1 MASIWASTPLVIMLI
16 IVWQINKLKL
26 LPTDDLKE
34 EFLEKYKYTVHMK
47 YLAEFI
53 PKV

>member
-34 EFLEKYKYTVHMK
+34 KFRAKYRYTVHMK